1 MAYRHGR
8 HSIREAYEQQF
19 AGMDS
24 REVTVHR
31 VVNIVDKRSQMP
43 RPGFEFERGYDG
55 DQWYGGRRN
64 YQDDREYQGDCG
76 YPPNDRRYYDD
87 DGNFDNFRRKSP
99 PPRNEGPYPQ
109 QSYGR
114 DDLRHQLASRNNGR
128 ARPYFGKKGRG
139 SGPPHREDHGDYRN
153 SPPVGGKRDRS
164 PSRREATQPPVRSG
178 SNSRSRSFSP
188 DRDKSYT
195 HRHKL
200 SAGTSSHP
208 PSSHPS
214 SSHPPSSH
222 PPSSHPSSSHP
233 PSSHPPSS
241 HPPSSHPSSSHPPS
255 SHPPSSH
262 PPSSHPPSSHPSS
275 SHPSSS
281 HPPSSHPPSSHPTS
295 STNAPS
301 STSTSKS
308 SEEET
313 LPISGSSKV
322 KAELNEKPSASAAE
336 TEEEVVA
343 ASVEP
348 KPTPDEDFK
357 ARRMQAIKTKA
368 LEIEKHYRQDC
379 ETFRTVVKMLVD
391 KEPSLDNMLQA
402 PLDKNLLEIKQRCLD
417 SLKQFVKEL
426 DEVLEQ
432 PSSEATGHKTLK

>member
-233 PSSHPPSS
+233 
-241 HPPSSHPSSSHPPS
+241 
-255 SHPPSSH
+255 
-262 PPSSHPPSSHPSS
+262 
-275 SHPSSS
+275 SSS